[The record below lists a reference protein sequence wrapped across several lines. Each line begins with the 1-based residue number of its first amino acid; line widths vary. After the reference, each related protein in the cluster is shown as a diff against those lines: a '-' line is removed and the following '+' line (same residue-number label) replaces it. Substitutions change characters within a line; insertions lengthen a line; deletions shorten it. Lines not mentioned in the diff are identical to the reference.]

1 MGKIVFKV
9 WLDNIASLFT
19 EQHQHPCQSSFFTYV
34 LPFTVLC
41 ALLVRCGPLHCT
53 NKDYLHTYG
62 PKVFE
67 GCRTVVWFVNLCPVF
82 LWFAEPNVSVS
93 VHMEMTLA
101 FQDLG
106 DYVDEEYDDEEEDY
120 EKELNL
126 NLDKSQGL
134 VS

>member
-1 MGKIVFKV
+1 M
-9 WLDNIASLFT
+9 
-19 EQHQHPCQSSFFTYV
+19 
-34 LPFTVLC
+34 
-41 ALLVRCGPLHCT
+41 
-53 NKDYLHTYG
+53 
-62 PKVFE
+62 
-67 GCRTVVWFVNLCPVF
+67 
-82 LWFAEPNVSVS
+82 SVS